1 MRTFNNK
8 TFTCVGINNTISI
21 IRSKRFQI
29 EKVLIIKDSKA
40 SKNKRLNNALNSINR
55 GLIQKV
61 SDKKLSSSFKT
72 QGVSI
77 TFSGSLIF
85 DEIPNFEK
93 NDHMCLLVLDRLED
107 PQNFGQIIRTAECAG
122 INGIIYATHH
132 SVPLNDTVLQ
142 VSQGAFVNMEFYE
155 VTNIKNE
162 LTKLKKNNFW
172 IIGLENSANARPWYS
187 IDYSGNTAIVFGS
200 EGYGIRKKVLEA
212 CDFIATIPM
221 QGSTNSLNVSAAISA
236 VIFEKLRQNLEKNN
250 AFDT

>member
-77 TFSGSLIF
+77 TFSGNLIF

-122 INGIIYATHH
+122 INGIIYSTHH
-132 SVPLNDTVLQ
+132 SVPLNETVLQ

-162 LTKLKKNNFW
+162 LTKLKK
-172 IIGLENSANARPWYS
+172 II
-187 IDYSGNTAIVFGS
+187 FG
-200 EGYGIRKKVLEA
+200 
-212 CDFIATIPM
+212 
-221 QGSTNSLNVSAAISA
+221 
-236 VIFEKLRQNLEKNN
+236 
-250 AFDT
+250 